1 MEALKNMDIFK
12 GAKLFLSG
20 VVLSILLLFLPV
32 SLNALAITSAQL
44 IISADDC
51 FAAYIDGCLIYDT
64 GKITSNSPWD
74 VTFTEDVTGCL
85 TKCGPHV
92 LAINYY
98 DTEGSICR
106 VTYKLL
112 ITMDNGNSV
121 VAYSDGNTSTIKQM
135 ADGNIF
141 STSNAQF
148 FPTGWN
154 TLAYDDSSW
163 TETAYTCEANGNS
176 DDSITDP
183 VFNGVTYGGWVPY
196 MSYNSGCGALTTG
209 DSNLVRQHFT
219 TPCAPVSITKTISSS
234 NVSLGQVITYCFD
247 YHNYDVATANFGIW
261 DTIPSVTDFVGCD
274 SGCSTT
280 TYGSNVVVSWSLS
293 VPTNTTGA
301 VCFWVAANRFP
312 MKDGAEKFLAM
323 IGDAFNA
330 VTGKKQQGSGDKND

>member
-1 MEALKNMDIFK
+1 MFLY
-12 GAKLFLSG
+12 GAVLFI
-20 VVLSILLLFLPV
+20 ILLCLPLT
-32 SLNALAITSAQL
+32 LNALAITSAQL

-51 FAAYIDGCLIYDT
+51 FAAYIDGCLIYNT
-64 GKITSNSPWD
+64 GTITSNSPWD

-121 VAYSDGNTSTIKQM
+121 VAYSDGNTTNIRQM

-154 TLAYDDSSW
+154 TLAYDDSGW

-183 VFNGVTYGGWVPY
+183 VFNGATYGGWVPY
-196 MSYNSGCGALTTG
+196 MSYNSGCDALTTG

-219 TPCAPVSITKTISSS
+219 TPCAPVSITKTISAT
-234 NVSLGQVITYCFD
+234 NVALGQVITYCFD
-247 YHNYDVATANFGIW
+247 YHNYDVASNTFGIW
-261 DTIPSVTDFVGCD
+261 DTIPAVTDFVGCD
-274 SGCSTT
+274 SGCTT
-280 TYGSNVVVSWSLS
+280 ATYGSNVVVSWSITDPS
-293 VPTNTTGA
+293 NTSGVA
-301 VCFWVAANRFP
+301 CFWVAANRFP
-312 MKDGAEKFLAM
+312 MKKEIDDFLALL
-323 IGDAFNA
+323 GDTFNNL
-330 VTGKKQQGSGDKND
+330 TGKKRQCNGCEND